1 MDDKE
6 KAIYFNYRTV
16 ENDLAALLRAIDLT
30 DANYSVNSAEI
41 RKIILASCSM
51 IESCVPSLK
60 AAISP
65 TATINNGESIANFID
80 RITKEQG
87 YNLENVAPLLQFE
100 SFSPWTKPLSWWDA
114 YNAVKHPKR
123 DQTDIQFFKA
133 AIDSVLAL
141 FILAL
146 MLTRKTS
153 IGIFWHD
160 HDLVKISEKGS
171 NKPINYAAQTTLE
184 KILGWNKNDA

>member
-65 TATINNGESIANFID
+65 TATINN
-80 RITKEQG
+80 
-87 YNLENVAPLLQFE
+87 P
-100 SFSPWTKPLSWWDA
+100 
-114 YNAVKHPKR
+114 
-123 DQTDIQFFKA
+123 
-133 AIDSVLAL
+133 
-141 FILAL
+141 
-146 MLTRKTS
+146 RKS
-153 IGIFWHD
+153 
-160 HDLVKISEKGS
+160 S
-171 NKPINYAAQTTLE
+171 
-184 KILGWNKNDA
+184 